1 MSDLDNLI
9 TIRSNDV
16 APRGGRILISEPFM
30 YDFYFGRSVVL
41 LAQHGEEGSFGIIV
55 NKPLKLRFNDVV
67 KDFPDYEGQI
77 YLGGPVKSD
86 SLFFIHTLG
95 EDIDDSLEILKGLYW
110 GGDLENVKELLSMKR
125 LTDQNI
131 RFFLGY
137 SGWSPRQLEAELKRN
152 SWAVSS
158 TNAHLI
164 MNTVPEKLWKMSLF
178 QLGKEYSRWATY
190 PSDPGLN

>member
-1 MSDLDNLI
+1 M
-9 TIRSNDV
+9 
-16 APRGGRILISEPFM
+16 
-30 YDFYFGRSVVL
+30 
-41 LAQHGEEGSFGIIV
+41 
-55 NKPLKLRFNDVV
+55 
-67 KDFPDYEGQI
+67 
-77 YLGGPVKSD
+77 KSD

>member
-95 EDIDDSLEILKGLYW
+95 EEIDDSLEILKGLYW